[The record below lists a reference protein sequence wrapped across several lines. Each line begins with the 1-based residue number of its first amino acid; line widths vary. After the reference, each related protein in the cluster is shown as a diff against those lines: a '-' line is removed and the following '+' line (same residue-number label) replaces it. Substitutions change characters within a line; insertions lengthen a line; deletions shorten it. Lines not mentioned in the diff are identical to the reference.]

1 MNKRFKKINLNNFF
15 EKDSV
20 LRVLSVLIGILIWF
34 IVLDYQNPMDE
45 RTISIPLRTNANVL
59 DSSNIKLVSS
69 NIPSNVDVIIKGRKQ
84 RLEKVTANDFEAFL
98 DLNSIYDTETTELII
113 DVPIYTGDE
122 DIIVSGVNPKTVKIK
137 LENIIRKE
145 FPINVLWLGNLPEG
159 YEIVNVK
166 LNPNSVILQELESVM
181 DSVEKVVVSVDADQ
195 LLKGDSINKR
205 IEVYNGNDK
214 IVPSLDG
221 SVQATIGYNIAKTI
235 PISTTIAGEPKK
247 DYYVQDYTISQNTVT
262 IMGNYDLLKDI
273 NTISAEQLN
282 VDNVDQSFQRDL
294 KLLVPENIQLYNS
307 PDVVTAQVN
316 IQKYSDRVVNVPKS
330 SITIFGGDVSG
341 ETNYRI
347 LEDDITFSVKGPAE
361 ILNTLDIKS
370 IKGFVDVSHTTEG
383 IQLVVVRLSL
393 PSGIYMDGEVL
404 VNVETEKVII
414 SPTPEPPPESNDK
427 TYITPIPTP
436 SGPTPTPSITPSPIS
451 PTPSP
456 DIIDEI

>member
-181 DSVEKVVVSVDADQ
+181 NSVEKVVVSVDADQ

-427 TYITPIPTP
+427 TYIPPIPTP

>member
-1 MNKRFKKINLNNFF
+1 MNKKFKNLNNFF

-20 LRVLSVLIGILIWF
+20 IRVLSVLVGVLIWF

-45 RTISIPLRTNANVL
+45 RTISIPLRTNTQVL

-98 DLNSIYDTETTELII
+98 DLGEVNDTNTTELII
-113 DVPIYTGDE
+113 DAPNYSGEE
-122 DIIVSGVNPKTVKIK
+122 DIIISGVNPKIVKIK

-145 FPINVLWLGNLPEG
+145 FPINVQWLGTLPEG
-159 YEIVNVK
+159 YEAVNVK

-181 DSVEKVVVSVDADQ
+181 NSVGKVVVSVDAEQ

-205 IEVYNGNDK
+205 VEVYNTNDK

-221 SVQATIGYNIAKTI
+221 SVQATIGYNISKTI
-235 PISTTIAGEPKK
+235 PVSTTIAGEPKK
-247 DYYVQDYTISQNTVT
+247 DYYVQDYTISQNTIS

-273 NTISAEQLN
+273 NTINAEQLN
-282 VDNVDQSFQRDL
+282 VDNVDQSFQKDL
-294 KLLVPENIQLYNS
+294 VLLIPENIQLYNS
-307 PDVVTAQVN
+307 PEVVTVQVN
-316 IQKYSDRVVNVPKS
+316 IQKYSDRVVNIPKS

-347 LEDDITFSVKGPAE
+347 LEDDITFSVKGPVE
-361 ILNTLDIKS
+361 ILDALDIKS
-370 IKGFVDVSHTTEG
+370 IKGFVDVSLTTEG
-383 IQLVVVRLSL
+383 VQLVVVRLSL

-404 VNVETEKVII
+404 VNVETEKII
-414 SPTPEPPPESNDK
+414 IIPTPDPDHEHEPGAEND
-427 TYITPIPTP
+427 TYITPTPTP
-436 SGPTPTPSITPSPIS
+436 GAPPPTPTIAPSITPA
-451 PTPSP
+451 P
-456 DIIDEI
+456 DDEDTSN

>member
-181 DSVEKVVVSVDADQ
+181 NSVEKVVVSVDADQ

-205 IEVYNGNDK
+205 IEVYNGNDR

>member
-1 MNKRFKKINLNNFF
+1 
-15 EKDSV
+15 
-20 LRVLSVLIGILIWF
+20 
-34 IVLDYQNPMDE
+34 
-45 RTISIPLRTNANVL
+45 
-59 DSSNIKLVSS
+59 
-69 NIPSNVDVIIKGRKQ
+69 
-84 RLEKVTANDFEAFL
+84 
-98 DLNSIYDTETTELII
+98 
-113 DVPIYTGDE
+113 
-122 DIIVSGVNPKTVKIK
+122 
-137 LENIIRKE
+137 
-145 FPINVLWLGNLPEG
+145 LGNLPEG

-181 DSVEKVVVSVDADQ
+181 NSVEKVVVSVDADQ

>member
-181 DSVEKVVVSVDADQ
+181 NSVEKVVVSVDADQ

-316 IQKYSDRVVNVPKS
+316 IQKYSDRVVNIPKS

>member
-181 DSVEKVVVSVDADQ
+181 NSVEKVVVSVDADQ

-262 IMGNYDLLKDI
+262 IMGNYDLLKI
-273 NTISAEQLN
+273 LIQSA
-282 VDNVDQSFQRDL
+282 QS
-294 KLLVPENIQLYNS
+294 S
-307 PDVVTAQVN
+307 
-316 IQKYSDRVVNVPKS
+316 
-330 SITIFGGDVSG
+330 
-341 ETNYRI
+341 
-347 LEDDITFSVKGPAE
+347 
-361 ILNTLDIKS
+361 
-370 IKGFVDVSHTTEG
+370 
-383 IQLVVVRLSL
+383 
-393 PSGIYMDGEVL
+393 
-404 VNVETEKVII
+404 
-414 SPTPEPPPESNDK
+414 
-427 TYITPIPTP
+427 
-436 SGPTPTPSITPSPIS
+436 
-451 PTPSP
+451 
-456 DIIDEI
+456 

>member
-181 DSVEKVVVSVDADQ
+181 NSVEKVVVSVDADQ

-247 DYYVQDYTISQNTVT
+247 DYYVQDYTVSQNTVT

-316 IQKYSDRVVNVPKS
+316 IQKYSDRVVNIPKS

>member
-181 DSVEKVVVSVDADQ
+181 NSVEKVVVSVDADQ

-370 IKGFVDVSHTTEG
+370 IKWFVDVSNTTEG

>member
-181 DSVEKVVVSVDADQ
+181 NSVEKVVVSVDADQ

-427 TYITPIPTP
+427 TYIPPIPTP
-436 SGPTPTPSITPSPIS
+436 SGPTPTPSITPSPIT